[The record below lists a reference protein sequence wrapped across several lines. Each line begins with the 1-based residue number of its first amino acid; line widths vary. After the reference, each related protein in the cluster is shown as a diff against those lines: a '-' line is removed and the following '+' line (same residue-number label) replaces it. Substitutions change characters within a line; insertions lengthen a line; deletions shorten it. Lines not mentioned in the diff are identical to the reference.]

1 MTSRPAPLEAVA
13 MSGGVDSSVA
23 ALLRIRDG
31 ARVVGLTMKLWDSG
45 CDGDAPDKACCT
57 ADHALDARRVCDAL
71 GAPHY
76 TLDLRDDFRRDV
88 VDDFVAEYLAGR
100 TPNPCVRC
108 NSHLKWDSLWKHAR
122 SLGCRSLTTGHYAR
136 VVEGPGGFELRAG
149 LDPSKDQSY
158 FLWGIPRDLLAVTR
172 FPLGDLAKSATRELA
187 REAGLPTAAKSESQ
201 DICFVPGGDY
211 RELVRAR
218 RPDAPLLRP
227 GPIVGPGG
235 VPMGVHEGLACYT
248 LGQRR
253 GIGVAW
259 TEPLYVT
266 GLDLGTNTL
275 RLGTAA
281 DLQVSRLVLERE
293 NWLLADGEAMPESVR
308 VRMRYRS
315 EAKPCTVSRVAGSPT
330 VVRLAEPV
338 LAPATGQSM
347 VFYAGDRVV
356 GGGILSRAD

>member
-1 MTSRPAPLEAVA
+1 VSLEAVA

-23 ALLRIRDG
+23 ALLRIRAG

-76 TLDLRDDFRRDV
+76 TLDLRDEFRRDV
-88 VDDFVAEYLAGR
+88 VDVFVSEYLAGR

-108 NSHLKWDSLWKHAR
+108 NTHLKWDSLWAHAR
-122 SLGCRSLTTGHYAR
+122 SLGCTTLSTGHYAR
-136 VVEGPGGFELRAG
+136 IVDGPSGPELRAG
-149 LDPSKDQSY
+149 QDPSKDQSY
-158 FLWGIPRDLLAVTR
+158 FLWGIPRGLLARTS
-172 FPLGDLAKSATRELA
+172 FPLGELEKTATRDLA

-211 RELVRAR
+211 RALVRSRA
-218 RPDAPLLRP
+218 PDAPLLRP

-235 VPMGVHEGLACYT
+235 APLGEHEGLACYT

-253 GIGVAW
+253 GVGVAW

-266 GLDLGTNTL
+266 RIEVESNTL
-275 RLGTAA
+275 HLGTAA
-281 DLQVSRLVLERE
+281 DLQVSSLELEQE
-293 NWLLADGEAMPESVR
+293 NWLLADDEPFPEDLSVR
-308 VRMRYRS
+308 LRYRS
-315 EAKPCTVSRVAGSPT
+315 RAIPCRVERREGEPT
-330 VVRLAEPV
+330 RIVLDEPS
-338 LAPATGQSM
+338 LAPARGQSM
-347 VFYAGDRVV
+347 VVYAGDRVL
-356 GGGILSRAD
+356 GGGVLMQAV